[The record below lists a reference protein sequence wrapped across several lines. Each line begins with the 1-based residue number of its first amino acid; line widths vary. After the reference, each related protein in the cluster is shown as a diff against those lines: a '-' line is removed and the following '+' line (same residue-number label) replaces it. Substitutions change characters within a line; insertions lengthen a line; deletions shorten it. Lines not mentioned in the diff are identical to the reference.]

1 MTSLAVLGVGRIGG
15 ECAFAATTLGIIDEL
30 ILADVYKP
38 LLRAQALD
46 LLHTNTDIPISTE
59 TGRIRDADICI
70 FAAGSPRNPSI
81 KTRADLFDANLPVAE
96 ACIQHLGGFGGKLII
111 VSNPMDVFCY
121 YFQKKLGMPQEDCIG
136 FGGQLDSRRFEV
148 ALGSRGIGGPAF
160 VMGEHGEH
168 QVPIFSHLGRE
179 MPLPEREEI
188 LAELR
193 GASMEVISGKGGTAF
208 GPASHIIDL
217 IRMLKGEKSE
227 IITAALSLD
236 GEYGYSNCAMGVP
249 VRVSSNGAKVIPDW
263 PIDRWEREQLDEAG
277 AFLRSLCRRLD
288 V

>member
-1 MTSLAVLGVGRIGG
+1 MTTLAVLGVGRIGG
-15 ECAFAATTLGIIDEL
+15 ECAFAAATLGIIDEL
-30 ILADVYKP
+30 VLADVYKP

-59 TGRIRDADICI
+59 NNRIRDADICI

-96 ACIQHLGGFGGKLII
+96 ACIQHLGGFGGKLIV

-136 FGGQLDSRRFEV
+136 FGGQLDSRRFAV
-148 ALGSRGIGGPAF
+148 ALAGHGIDGPAY
-160 VMGEHGEH
+160 VLGEHGEH
-168 QVPIFSHLGRE
+168 QVPLFSHLGRE
-179 MPLPEREEI
+179 IPVTEREEI
-188 LAELR
+188 LTELR

-217 IRMLKGEKSE
+217 IRMLKGEKHE
-227 IITAALSLD
+227 TITVALSLD

-249 VRVSSNGAKVIPDW
+249 AHISSNGAKVMCDW
-263 PIDRWEREQLDEAG
+263 PLDAWEREQLNEAG
-277 AFLRSLCRRLD
+277 TFLESLCRRLD

>member
-15 ECAFAATTLGIIDEL
+15 ECAFAATALGIIDEL

-59 TGRIRDADICI
+59 NDRIRDADICI

-81 KTRADLFDANLPVAE
+81 KTRADLFDANLPVADD
-96 ACIQHLGGFGGKLII
+96 CIKRLEGFEGKLIV
-111 VSNPMDVFCY
+111 VSNPMDIFCY

-148 ALGSRGIGGPAF
+148 ALAGRGIDGAAY
-160 VMGEHGEH
+160 VLGEHGEH
-168 QVPIFSHLGRE
+168 QVPLFSHLGRE
-179 MPLPEREEI
+179 IPLAAREEI

-193 GASMEVISGKGGTAF
+193 GVSMEVISGKGGTSF
-208 GPASHIIDL
+208 GPASHIVEL
-217 IRMLKGEKSE
+217 IRMLKGEKNE
-227 IITAALSLD
+227 MITVSLSLD
-236 GEYGYSNCAMGVP
+236 GEYGYSDCAMGVP
-249 VRVSSNGAKVIPDW
+249 AQVSSNGAKLLGDW
-263 PIDRWEREQLDEAG
+263 RLDAWEREQLDRAG
-277 AFLRSLCRRLD
+277 AFLESLCRRLD